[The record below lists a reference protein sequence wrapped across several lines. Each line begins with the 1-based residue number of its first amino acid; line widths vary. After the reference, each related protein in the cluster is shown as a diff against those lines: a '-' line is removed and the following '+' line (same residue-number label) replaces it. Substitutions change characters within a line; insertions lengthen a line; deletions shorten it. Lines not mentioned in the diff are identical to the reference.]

1 MTPRSSR
8 GLVLGVFMA
17 VGGLVGGM
25 GGLLAGRTDRA
36 VLGTLAIG
44 ALGLLLT
51 VSWLVTYARER

>member
-1 MTPRSSR
+1 M
-8 GLVLGVFMA
+8 FMA